1 MEDKKKNTFH
11 STEKGYIIRGQNA
24 ITKKKKKDPIS
35 RSSLMGDPSG
45 SQLSRTGDPW
55 PKTLALHPWPGRPHP

>member
-24 ITKKKKKDPIS
+24 ITKKKKKRSYIS
-35 RSSLMGDPSG
+35 VFADGRSFWESAFSDWGP
-45 SQLSRTGDPW
+45 
-55 PKTLALHPWPGRPHP
+55 LA

>member
-11 STEKGYIIRGQNA
+11 STEKGYIIQGQNA

-45 SQLSRTGDPW
+45 SQLS
-55 PKTLALHPWPGRPHP
+55 